1 MFLSFTIIFINGFWK
16 FKGMKSQF
24 RSKRK
29 ASGGKYNATRKKKLR
44 EVAREPLYT
53 RIGEK
58 KVKTYRVQGGNQKK
72 SLLRSKEA
80 NVLIDGKYKKVKVE
94 EVVEN
99 QANRHFVRRNI
110 LTKGAII
117 KTEAGNAKVVN
128 RPGQE
133 GFINAILVK

>member
-1 MFLSFTIIFINGFWK
+1 
-16 FKGMKSQF
+16 MKSQF

-29 ASGGKYNATRKKKLR
+29 ISGGRYKATRKKKLR

-58 KVKTYRVQGGNQKK
+58 KVNKYRVQGGNIKK
-72 SLLRSKEA
+72 SLLRSNEA

>member
-1 MFLSFTIIFINGFWK
+1 
-16 FKGMKSQF
+16 MKSQF

-29 ASGGKYNATRKKKLR
+29 ASGGRYKATRKKKLR

-58 KVKTYRVQGGNQKK
+58 KVNKYRVQGGNIKK
-72 SLLRSKEA
+72 SLLRSNEA

>member
-1 MFLSFTIIFINGFWK
+1 
-16 FKGMKSQF
+16 MKSQF

-29 ASGGKYNATRKKKLR
+29 ASGGRYNATRKKKLR

>member
-1 MFLSFTIIFINGFWK
+1 
-16 FKGMKSQF
+16 MKSQF

-29 ASGGKYNATRKKKLR
+29 PSGGRYKAIRKKKLR
-44 EVAREPLYT
+44 EVAREPLST

-58 KVKTYRVQGGNQKK
+58 KVRIYRVQGGNQKR
-72 SLLRSKEA
+72 SLLRSNEA
-80 NVLIDGKYKKVKVE
+80 NVLIEGKYKKVKVE

-117 KTEAGNAKVVN
+117 KTEAGNAKIVN

>member
-29 ASGGKYNATRKKKLR
+29 ASGGRYNATRKKKLR

>member
-1 MFLSFTIIFINGFWK
+1 VFLSFTIIFINGFWK

>member
-1 MFLSFTIIFINGFWK
+1 VFLSFTIIFINGFWK

-29 ASGGKYNATRKKKLR
+29 ASGGRYNATRKKKLR